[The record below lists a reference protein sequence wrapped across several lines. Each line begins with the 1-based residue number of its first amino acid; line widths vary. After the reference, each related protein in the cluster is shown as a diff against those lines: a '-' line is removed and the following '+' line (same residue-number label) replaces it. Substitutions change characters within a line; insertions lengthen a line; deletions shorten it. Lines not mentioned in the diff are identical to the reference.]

1 MLLAISEAL
10 GLSLRLRLLLQLLR
24 LLLLLQL
31 GLLSG
36 DGFGQS
42 LRAGD
47 GFGQGLGAGRAALA
61 ARRCVNERLI
71 FCIMGCR
78 RWRSRY
84 DGFED
89 GVEVR

>member
-10 GLSLRLRLLLQLLR
+10 GLSLRLRLLLR
-24 LLLLLQL
+24 LLFLQL